1 VVQKLPMGQAAPL
14 VRMVA
19 RDQGALLEKIASG
32 ERRLDQELLFH
43 EGWRAQFDSGVFLDT
58 AVPSGLL

>member
-32 ERRLDQELLFH
+32 GPCVDQELIFH
-43 EGWRAQFDSGVFLDT
+43 DAWRARFDAGVIQEI
-58 AVPSGLL
+58 AGS